1 MANDKLYADCW
12 RKAKKAAG
20 AAIIKNANDENII
33 GKLKCTI
40 AENLLEYYKDI
51 EVAVKEERR

>member
-1 MANDKLYADCW
+1 MESDKFYADCW

-20 AAIIKNANDENII
+20 ESIIKTANDENLI
-33 GKLKCTI
+33 GKLKCVI

-51 EVAVKEERR
+51 EVEVTKEV